1 MGRITVTIEVGDP
14 QEQRFQEV
22 EVIVDTG
29 ATLSAIPADILR
41 ELGIQVRR
49 TENARLANGT
59 RMPVEIG
66 GATIKVEG
74 DNYQHRRHLRPARQ
88 PQPAGSRSV
97 GNSRP
102 GCGLQNEKTDPPG
115 WAGYAELRRVRASR
129 CKPNVPLSRK

>member
-1 MGRITVTIEVGDP
+1 MGRVTVTIEVGDP

-29 ATLSAIPADILR
+29 ATLSAIPGDILR

-59 RMPVEIG
+59 SMPVEIG

-74 DNYQHRRHLRPARQ
+74 VTISTDVIFAQPGSPSLLGVVALETADLGVDPKMRKLIHLDGPDM
-88 PQPAGSRSV
+88 
-97 GNSRP
+97 
-102 GCGLQNEKTDPPG
+102 LTYDE
-115 WAGYAELRRVRASR
+115 
-129 CKPNVPLSRK
+129 